1 MRQIEARV
9 MTHQRTA
16 EAAPCRRRR
25 WFPILGLRLLLALA
39 SVLAVLQASTLAGRL
54 DEVDVRSE
62 VRDFK
67 KTFERGKTGE
77 ERVAAVEALPDETG
91 DERLAKAL
99 IEALEN
105 HLKVAHRLSKELDK
119 AKEELAPYIKPKLL
133 DSEWTKRG
141 ELEKALTEVAGRVA
155 AEERVALVIVDK
167 LVEQESD
174 EVVEFLA
181 DYGLRNRSWR
191 VRAEIVAS
199 LGRMRHRAA
208 LDTVVI
214 ATQDKDPRVRQV
226 AVEQAAGMQGSDD
239 IDRYLIE
246 RIEDEAWPVR
256 AAAIAGLAKRKSD
269 EAVGPLILR
278 LGEEEGR
285 LRDDCA
291 KALETITGQTFSDNV
306 LAWRDWWVENHLEEL
321 EARSKPSVRHGG
333 VSFQTVETNSQ
344 AIMYVIDISDSMN
357 EAAAN
362 AEVGEG
368 GMANRDDVDRSKFDV
383 MIKELIQT
391 IGTLPSGTKFNM
403 IVYNHEVK
411 RWKDEMQPVSKK
423 TKNEALEFLLEV
435 EPEGGTNIFD
445 SLALAIESAGFGAQ
459 DRYYA
464 PLVDTIYFLSDGEPS
479 AGRFTERKEMLTE
492 IDRMNRFRRITIHAI
507 GIGKLHDKE
516 FMKRLADSHG
526 GAYVQRL

>member
-1 MRQIEARV
+1 MMRPIEIMRV
-9 MTHQRTA
+9 LLVSA
-16 EAAPCRRRR
+16 VCGSIFAIGSAAPSAR
-25 WFPILGLRLLLALA
+25 AN
-39 SVLAVLQASTLAGRL
+39 

-67 KTFERGKTGE
+67 KIFERAKTAE
-77 ERVAAVEALPDETG
+77 ERAAAVESLPDETG
-91 DERLAKAL
+91 DDRLAKAL

-119 AKEELAPYIKPKLL
+119 AKEALAPYIKPKLL
-133 DSEWTKRG
+133 DAEWTKRE
-141 ELEKALTEVAGRVA
+141 ELEQELAEVAGRVA
-155 AEERVALVIVDK
+155 AEERVAMVIVDK
-167 LVEQESD
+167 LVEQESG

-191 VRAEIVAS
+191 VRAEIIAA
-199 LGRMRHRAA
+199 LGRMRDRAA

-214 ATQDKDPRVRQV
+214 ATQDKDARVRQV
-226 AVEQAAGMQGSDD
+226 AVEHAARMQGSDD
-239 IDRYLIE
+239 VDRYLIQ
-246 RIEDEAWPVR
+246 RLTDEAWPVR
-256 AAAIAGLAKRKSD
+256 AAAIAGLAERKSD
-269 EAVGPLILR
+269 EAIGPLILR

-291 KALETITGQTFSDNV
+291 KALETITGQTFGDNV
-306 LAWRDWWVENHLEEL
+306 QAWRDWWVENYLEEL

-333 VSFQTVETNSQ
+333 VSFQTVETSSQ

-362 AEVGEG
+362 AEIGEG
-368 GMANRDDVDRSKFDV
+368 GIANRDGVDRSKFDV

-391 IGTLPSGTKFNM
+391 IGVLPRGTKFNM

-411 RWKDEMQPVSKK
+411 RWKDDMQPVSKK
-423 TKNEALEFLLEV
+423 TKNEALEFLLDV
-435 EPEGGTNIFD
+435 EPSGGTNIFD

-459 DRYYA
+459 DRYYE

-479 AGRFTERKEMLTE
+479 AGRFTERKEMLAE
-492 IDRMNRFRRITIHAI
+492 IDRMNRFRRIVIHAI

-526 GAYVQRL
+526 GRYVQRL